1 MKNKYKIPWHIRQFV
16 NKELLDY
23 KANKKL
29 LKSYKGDTRG
39 LLIAST
45 RLCQIEKVFKE
56 LNEEDKEI
64 NDEGSCDEL
73 EEIRAETKRIVSR
86 WQEKDKTRE
95 YGKPPRPR
103 ICEVR
108 RERNRQVERKTGER
122 ENETKNSS
130 AAVSADVFRHLIRND
145 SEELVEKTQ

>member
-64 NDEGSCDEL
+64 AEL
-73 EEIRAETKRIVSR
+73 IFFEKYTQAKAETTEHIPKSLYYTVKSKVIYLTAI
-86 WQEKDKTRE
+86 EME
-95 YGKPPRPR
+95 
-103 ICEVR
+103 
-108 RERNRQVERKTGER
+108 
-122 ENETKNSS
+122 
-130 AAVSADVFRHLIRND
+130 LI
-145 SEELVEKTQ
+145 